1 MSSLAPI
8 DSALL
13 PADVRKDGAK
23 GRELYQAALGFE
35 QVLERQLTQ
44 ALVSTSDSSD
54 SSGDSDSDT
63 DDTGGGVTDM
73 YKQMLPDAL
82 SQGMAAS
89 GGLGLAPELYQ
100 SLKET
105 SS

>member
-1 MSSLAPI
+1 MSTSLPPI

-23 GRELYQAALGFE
+23 GRELFQAALGFE
-35 QVLERQLTQ
+35 QVLERQLAQ
-44 ALVSTSDSSD
+44 ALVSTTDSSD
-54 SSGDSDSDT
+54 SDSDSDET
-63 DDTGGGVTDM
+63 SGATDM

-82 SQGMAAS
+82 AQGMAAN
-89 GGLGLAPELYQ
+89 GGLGLAPDLYK
-100 SLKET
+100 SLET

>member
-35 QVLERQLTQ
+35 QVLERQLAQ

-54 SSGDSDSDT
+54 SSDDSDKG
-63 DDTGGGVTDM
+63 DTGGGVSDM